1 MTGVLNEN
9 VQKTPNI
16 VPGTQKALKLVKCVW
31 VLIGNSKIDLV
42 YKTVIISWTIKNRV
56 KFA

>member
-16 VPGTQKALKLVKCVW
+16 VPGTQKALKLVKCV
-31 VLIGNSKIDLV
+31 
-42 YKTVIISWTIKNRV
+42 
-56 KFA
+56 